1 MPTMAPHSRKGI
13 TVRKLRI
20 VLCMFAPACLLGALV
35 PASAPAASD
44 IYLQADGLLGESQAD
59 NYRDAIEVAA
69 FSWGASSAAGGAGA
83 TTTAKPNFQD
93 INISKY
99 VDRSSPTL
107 LTNLTTGKVIARAKL
122 TFVKTGANPAPFLRF
137 CFTGVRVTG
146 VQVSGSDG
154 EDRPTESV
162 SFSYSTVVEA
172 YQRQNAD
179 GSLAPAVFGGWD
191 LINKLQYGDPNC

>member
-1 MPTMAPHSRKGI
+1 MARQSRKGI

-20 VLCMFAPACLLGALV
+20 LLCIFAPALALGALV
-35 PASAPAASD
+35 PASAPAATD
-44 IYLQADGLLGESQAD
+44 MYLQADGLLGESQAD
-59 NYRDAIEVAA
+59 RYANAIDVLA
-69 FSWGASSAAGGAGA
+69 FSWGASSAAGGA

-107 LTNLTTGKVIARAKL
+107 LTNLATGRVIARAKL
-122 TFVKTGANPAPFLRF
+122 TFVKAGENPAPFLRF
-137 CFTGVRVTG
+137 CFTGVRVTS
-146 VQVSGSDG
+146 VQVSGSD
-154 EDRPTESV
+154 EDRANENV
-162 SFSYSTVVEA
+162 SFSYATVVEA

-191 LINKLQYGDPNC
+191 LINKLQYGDPTC